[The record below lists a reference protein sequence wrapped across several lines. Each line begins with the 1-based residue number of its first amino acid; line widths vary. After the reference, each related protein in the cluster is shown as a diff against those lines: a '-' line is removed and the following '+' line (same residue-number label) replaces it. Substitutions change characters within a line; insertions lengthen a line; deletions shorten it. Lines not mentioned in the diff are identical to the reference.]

1 MASEGN
7 HSWSSGVLSVVGG
20 SGTLA
25 GSTCIGNPGVVAGWM
40 GSGWKG
46 WGADGGWST
55 GGTGKVRVP
64 KGSDGPEGVKNN
76 WGES

>member
-25 GSTCIGNPGVVAGWM
+25 GSTCIGDPGMVAGWM

-46 WGADGGWST
+46 CGA
-55 GGTGKVRVP
+55 GKARVP
-64 KGSDGPEGVKNN
+64 EGGDGPEGVKNN
-76 WGES
+76 GGGS